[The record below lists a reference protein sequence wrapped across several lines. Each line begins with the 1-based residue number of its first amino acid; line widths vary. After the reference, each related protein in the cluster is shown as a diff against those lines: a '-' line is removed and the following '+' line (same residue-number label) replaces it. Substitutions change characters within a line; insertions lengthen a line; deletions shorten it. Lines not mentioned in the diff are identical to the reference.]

1 MSIQNHKFSIVVPVY
16 NVEKYLQNC
25 IDNILAQTYENFEL
39 ILVNDGSTDGC
50 LDICKQN
57 AIHDKRIVLI
67 SQTNQGLLTARR
79 VGIRQASGDYIVHID
94 SDDYCD
100 SSLLETI
107 NDRIIETDADLI
119 LYGYNLVDELFNVKK
134 TVLLS
139 TYLDCLE
146 NVSKEQLIEAMID
159 TTELN
164 NIWIKC
170 AKRSIVDVDND
181 YRVYG
186 RLMMGEDVLQ
196 SMSLIENACR
206 IVGIDEPLY
215 YYRITPGSMSRKIQK
230 EYIFHYLAVRER
242 FFSSLTNVSVNS
254 TIKQK
259 FYYSYY
265 HGLTRYMIKCSLVC
279 GHKEY
284 DSLIDSVNEREIK
297 EENSYK
303 KFKTIVDKLAY
314 GLCKR
319 KAYRLC
325 RFIAGKYF

>member
-1 MSIQNHKFSIVVPVY
+1 MNIRSHKFSIVVPVY

-25 IDNILAQTYENFEL
+25 IDSILAQTYENFEL

-50 LDICKQN
+50 LNICNNN
-57 AIHDKRIVLI
+57 ASHDKRIVLI
-67 SQTNQGLLTARR
+67 NQTNQGLLAARR
-79 VGIRQASGDYIVHID
+79 VGIRHASGDYIVHID

-100 SSLLETI
+100 RSLLETI
-107 NDRIIETDADLI
+107 NNRILETNADLI
-119 LYGYNLVDELFNVKK
+119 LYGYNLVDDLFNVKK

-146 NVSKEQLIEAMID
+146 NVSKERLIEVMID

-215 YYRITPGSMSRKIQK
+215 CYRITQGSMSRKIQK

-279 GHKEY
+279 GQKEY

-297 EENSYK
+297 KENSYR

-325 RFIAGKYF
+325 RFIAGNYF